1 MKSPLTILCVL
12 VLLLTP
18 VAWAQ
23 TSGSDSASTLAD
35 NQPAVNVQTGAV
47 QERAP
52 GRWID
57 LARARHMMLRD
68 ARLAAQRTGDTYT
81 LAPETGAAGAS
92 GSSGNLLSN
101 LLGGIS
107 PDLITSLLNTGL
119 GGSTGST
126 GGEFSNLPPEVI
138 QMLAGAGI
146 SLSDLNQKSNHD
158 SSTTVEQPKESLRAQ
173 SSNTQ
178 EERDFVVRWGEAML
192 STVFT
197 SLAVAVQTTDFIDL
211 IKDIFRPLFNLSSP
225 DAADGATPSSR
236 LNTLRGV
243 YAVGG
248 GAGSGTC
255 RLLC

>member
-1 MKSPLTILCVL
+1 MKSSLPILCVL

-35 NQPAVNVQTGAV
+35 NQPAVNVRSGSV

-57 LARARHMMLRD
+57 FARARHMGLRD
-68 ARLAAQRTGDTYT
+68 ARLAAQRTGETYT
-81 LAPETGAAGAS
+81 LAPEPAAAGTS
-92 GSSGNLLSN
+92 SSSGNLLSN
-101 LLGGIS
+101 LLGGLS
-107 PDLITSLLNTGL
+107 PDLLGSLLNTGL
-119 GGSTGST
+119 GGSTGSS

-146 SLSDLNQKSNHD
+146 SLSDLNQKSNND
-158 SSTTVEQPKESLRAQ
+158 SSTIVEQPKESLRTQ

-211 IKDIFRPLFNLSSP
+211 IKDIFRPLFNLESP
-225 DAADGATPSSR
+225 DASDGSPSSSR
-236 LNTLRGV
+236 FNRLRGA
-243 YAVGG
+243 YAAGG
-248 GAGSGTC
+248 GGTYH
-255 RLLC
+255 LLC